1 MIPRICFSHSVKEKV
16 ATPIFPKDLRAIMQ
30 SPFVQEICDKIVLLD
45 GKDPDEMARLKQQLP
60 VVYFHA
66 QSFKDNLRKSA
77 NALPSGLVMLDI
89 DHVENPNDFLAL
101 EFLEKDAGNIREFLK
116 ENRIALIAKTPSN
129 HGIRI
134 VGEMQKGET
143 IVQAQQRLANLFEV
157 KQYDAVTKDL
167 ARASFVMPWSY
178 VFYFDEKLLQ
188 SPDQPT
194 AQKWGD
200 TIVDAQP
207 NSPAS
212 LVEGGG
218 GKGAGGGLGTQPQ
231 RDKGDTQPTSPN
243 QSEEDRTRKIALQ
256 LLELLGGQPT
266 QGERNNI
273 YYNLCRHLRTICAF
287 SPDWLVRIVP
297 DFGLSLEERCATAAS
312 AVNSTRTADK
322 TALLRQ
328 AIEMVEKSEQETA
341 DIEDEP
347 EIAQATTTLPPLP
360 KVLEK
365 ICSRVPEPYRP
376 ALIMACLPILGT
388 LATRVRFNYL
398 DHQQQSFSF
407 MSCII
412 APPAAGKSF
421 IRKPTNLLLTPI
433 NAQDEVERQKEQDYK
448 DALRAAKNSKQQPEN
463 PRPCPRNNGVN
474 ISIAKLLQLLSYS
487 DNKHLIGIAEELDT
501 LTKSEKAGVWSQKR
515 DIYRL
520 AFDNAYYGQNYM
532 SDNSFSA
539 NVPVYYNLLL
549 TGTPNAAARFFKD
562 VEDGLITRFC
572 FAQLPDMFGQD
583 IPNFE
588 DYSDAEQRFII
599 GTATQLMDESGEV
612 VCAGVNQ
619 HIAKWVKQKGQEA
632 VLEDSRAKD
641 TLRKR
646 AAVIGFRAGYLAYIL
661 NGRKYSKEIG
671 QFAVWVAEYTFQ
683 NQMELFGSKF
693 EEIMQGQIDEQGKR
707 SHNKVLF
714 EDLPSQFTLG
724 DLRQRRAER
733 KLSVTRCAIA
743 MLITRWTRKGLIAE
757 TAKNEYKKI
766 LTTNH

>member
-1 MIPRICFSHSVKEKV
+1 MVPRICFSNSVKEKV
-16 ATPIFPKDLRAIMQ
+16 ATPITPQDLLAIMQ

-45 GKDPDEMARLKQQLP
+45 GKDPEEMARLKQQLP

-66 QSFKDNLRKSA
+66 QRFTDNLRKSA
-77 NALPSGLVMLDI
+77 NAVPSGLVMLDI
-89 DHVENPNDFLAL
+89 DHVGHPYAFAMQWLGDEQKGYTFC
-101 EFLEKDAGNIREFLK
+101 K
-116 ENRIALIAKTPSN
+116 EDRIALIAKTPSN

-134 VGEMQKGET
+134 VGEMREGET
-143 IVQAQQRLANLFEV
+143 IVQAQQRLADLFAV

-178 VFYFDEKLLQ
+178 VYYIDEDILQ
-188 SPDQPT
+188 FHYQSTADQWGNTKETQSTPETPSNGPSKSP
-194 AQKWGD
+194 
-200 TIVDAQP
+200 
-207 NSPAS
+207 
-212 LVEGGG
+212 L
-218 GKGAGGGLGTQPQ
+218 
-231 RDKGDTQPTSPN
+231 KGDFESSPFKGETEGV
-243 QSEEDRTRKIALQ
+243 SGPEVDRTRKIALQ

-287 SPDWLVRIVP
+287 SPDWLIRIVP

-328 AIEMVEKSEQETA
+328 AIEMVERTEQESA

-347 EIAQATTTLPPLP
+347 EIAQATTLLPPLP

-388 LATRVRFNYL
+388 LATRVRFRYL

-407 MSCII
+407 MACII

-588 DYSDAEQRFII
+588 DYSEAEQRYII

-612 VCAGVNQ
+612 ICAGVNQ

-661 NGRKYSKEIG
+661 NGRKYNKEIG

-724 DLRQRRAER
+724 ELRKRRTER
-733 KLSVTRCAIA
+733 GLSVSRSAITV
-743 MLITRWTRKGLIAE
+743 LISRWTKKGLIAE

-766 LTTNH
+766 LNS

>member
-1 MIPRICFSHSVKEKV
+1 MFPRICFSNSVKEKI
-16 ATPIFPKDLRAIMQ
+16 ATPISPNDLQVLMQ

-45 GKDPDEMARLKQQLP
+45 GKDPEEMARLKQQLP
-60 VVYFHA
+60 VIYFHA
-66 QSFKDNLRKSA
+66 QRFEDNLRKSA
-77 NALPSGLVMLDI
+77 NATPSGLVMLDI
-89 DHVENPNDFLAL
+89 DHVDNPQDFAKWLLEKEGNAL
-101 EFLEKDAGNIREFLK
+101 FLEQ
-116 ENRIALIAKTPSN
+116 NRIALIAKTPSN

-134 VGEMQKGET
+134 VGEMREEET
-143 IVQAQQRLANLFEV
+143 IVQAQQRLAELFDV

-178 VFYFDEKLLQ
+178 VYYFNEDILQ
-188 SPDQPT
+188 FHYQSTADQ
-194 AQKWGD
+194 WGN
-200 TIVDAQP
+200 AK
-207 NSPAS
+207 
-212 LVEGGG
+212 E
-218 GKGAGGGLGTQPQ
+218 
-231 RDKGDTQPTSPN
+231 TQPTPETPSNGPSKSTLKGDFESSPFKGETEGV
-243 QSEEDRTRKIALQ
+243 SGPELDHTRKIAAQ

-287 SPDWLVRIVP
+287 SPDWLIQIVP

-347 EIAQATTTLPPLP
+347 EIAQATTLLPPLP

-388 LATRVRFNYL
+388 LATRVRFRYL

-588 DYSDAEQRFII
+588 DYSEAEQRYII

-612 VCAGVNQ
+612 ICAGVNQ

-646 AAVIGFRAGYLAYIL
+646 AAVIGFRAGYLAFIL
-661 NGRKYSKEIG
+661 NGRKYNKEIG

-724 DLRQRRAER
+724 ELRQRRAER
-733 KLSVTRCAIA
+733 GLSVSRSAITV
-743 MLITRWTRKGLIAE
+743 LISRWTKKGLITA
-757 TAKNEYKKI
+757 TAKNEYKK
-766 LTTNH
+766 L

>member
-1 MIPRICFSHSVKEKV
+1 MFPRICFSNSVKEKV

-45 GKDPDEMARLKQQLP
+45 GKDPEEMARLKQQLP

-66 QSFKDNLRKSA
+66 QHFKDNLRKSA
-77 NALPSGLVMLDI
+77 NATPSGLVMLDI
-89 DHVENPNDFLAL
+89 DHVDNPQDFAKSLL
-101 EFLEKDAGNIREFLK
+101 EKEGNGLVFLEQ
-116 ENRIALIAKTPSN
+116 NRIALIAKTPSN

-134 VGEMQKGET
+134 VGEMQQDET
-143 IVQAQQRLANLFEV
+143 IVQAQQRLAELFAV

-178 VFYFDEKLLQ
+178 VYYFDEDILQ
-188 SPDQPT
+188 TPSGSPLKGEDKTPSNPET
-194 AQKWGD
+194 PSGGPSK
-200 TIVDAQP
+200 
-207 NSPAS
+207 SP
-212 LVEGGG
+212 L
-218 GKGAGGGLGTQPQ
+218 
-231 RDKGDTQPTSPN
+231 KGDFESSPFKGETEGV
-243 QSEEDRTRKIALQ
+243 SGPEVDRTRKVALQ

-287 SPDWLVRIVP
+287 SPDWLIRIVP

-328 AIEMVEKSEQETA
+328 AIEMVEKSEQEESLDA
-341 DIEDEP
+341 EDIPSPSVGGDGGGH
-347 EIAQATTTLPPLP
+347 LPPLP

-388 LATRVRFNYL
+388 LATRVRFRYL

-588 DYSDAEQRFII
+588 DYSEAEQRYII

-612 VCAGVNQ
+612 ICAGVNQ

-632 VLEDSRAKD
+632 ILEDSRAKD

-661 NGRKYSKEIG
+661 NGRKYNKEIG

-724 DLRQRRAER
+724 ELRQRRTER
-733 KLSVTRCAIA
+733 GLSVSRSAVTV
-743 MLITRWTRKGLIAE
+743 LISRWTKKGLITE
-757 TAKNEYKKI
+757 TAKNEYKK
-766 LTTNH
+766 L

>member
-1 MIPRICFSHSVKEKV
+1 MIPRICISNSVREKT
-16 ATPIFPKDLRAIMQ
+16 ALPTTSEGLIALMETPR
-30 SPFVQEICDKIVLLD
+30 VQELCDQIVLLD
-45 GKDPDEMARLKQQLP
+45 GKDPDELARLKQQLP

-66 QSFKDNLRKSA
+66 QRFQDNLRKSA
-77 NALPSGLVMLDI
+77 NAVPSGLVMLDI
-89 DHVENPNDFLAL
+89 DHVENPQAFKDKWVAPECNRV
-101 EFLEKDAGNIREFLK
+101 LEKQ
-116 ENRIALIAKTPSN
+116 RIALIAKTPSN

-134 VGEMQKGET
+134 VGELREGET
-143 IVQAQQRLANLFEV
+143 IEQGQKRLADFFEV
-157 KQYDAVTKDL
+157 ANYDAVTKDL
-167 ARASFVMPWSY
+167 ARASFVMPLSY
-178 VFYFDEKLLQ
+178 VYYYDRDLLQ
-188 SPDQPT
+188 FNNQAEAD
-194 AQKWGD
+194 KWAKSAVHSE
-200 TIVDAQP
+200 TLSNSKTLS
-207 NSPAS
+207 NSP
-212 LVEGGG
+212 L
-218 GKGAGGGLGTQPQ
+218 KGENKKSPF
-231 RDKGDTQPTSPN
+231 KGDLEGP
-243 QSEEDRTRKIALQ
+243 ELDHTRKVAAQ

-287 SPDWLVRIVP
+287 SPDWLIQIVP

-328 AIEMVEKSEQETA
+328 AIEMVERSEQETA
-341 DIEDEP
+341 DIEQEP
-347 EIAQATTTLPPLP
+347 EIAQPTATLPPLP

-376 ALIMACLPILGT
+376 ALIMACLPVLGT
-388 LATRVRFNYL
+388 LATRVRFRYL

-421 IRKPTNLLLTPI
+421 IRKPTNLLLSPI

-539 NVPVYYNLLL
+539 NVPVFYNLLL
-549 TGTPNAAARFFKD
+549 TGTPNAAMRFFKD

-588 DYSDAEQRFII
+588 DYSEAEQRFII
-599 GTATQLMDESGEV
+599 GTATQLMDESGEII
-612 VCAGVNQ
+612 CAGVNQ

-661 NGRKYSKEIG
+661 NGRKYNKEIG

-683 NQMELFGSKF
+683 NQMALFGDKF
-693 EEIMQGQIDEQGKR
+693 EEVMQGQIDEQGKR

-714 EDLPSQFTLG
+714 EDLPSEFSLE
-724 DLRQRRAER
+724 DLRKRRIER
-733 KLSVTRCAIA
+733 GLSVTRSAIA
-743 MLITRWTRKGLIAE
+743 VLIHRWMKKELITE
-757 TAKNEYKKI
+757 TAKNQYKKI
-766 LTTNH
+766 

>member
-1 MIPRICFSHSVKEKV
+1 MFPRICFSNSVKEKV
-16 ATPIFPKDLRAIMQ
+16 ATPISPKDLQAIMQ
-30 SPFVQEICDKIVLLD
+30 SPFVQEICDKIILLD
-45 GKDPDEMARLKQQLP
+45 GKDPEEMARLKQQLP
-60 VVYFHA
+60 VIYFHA
-66 QSFKDNLRKSA
+66 QRFEDNLRKSA
-77 NALPSGLVMLDI
+77 NAVPSGLVMLDI
-89 DHVENPNDFLAL
+89 DHVDNPEEFAAKWVQAGDFADNS
-101 EFLEKDAGNIREFLK
+101 KLK
-116 ENRIALIAKTPSN
+116 EQRIALIAKTPSN

-134 VGEMQKGET
+134 VGEMREEET
-143 IVQAQQRLANLFEV
+143 IVQAQQRLANLFAV

-178 VFYFDEKLLQ
+178 VYYFDEDILQ
-188 SPDQPT
+188 FHYQST
-194 AQKWGD
+194 ANQWGN

-207 NSPAS
+207 NSPAF

-287 SPDWLVRIVP
+287 SPDWLIRIVP

-328 AIEMVEKSEQETA
+328 AIEMVEKSEQESA

-388 LATRVRFNYL
+388 LATRVRFRYL

-588 DYSDAEQRFII
+588 DYSEAEQRYII

-612 VCAGVNQ
+612 ICAGVNQ

-646 AAVIGFRAGYLAYIL
+646 AAVIGFRAGYLAFIL
-661 NGRKYSKEIG
+661 NGRKYNKEIG

-724 DLRQRRAER
+724 ELRQRRAER
-733 KLSVTRCAIA
+733 GLSVSRSAITV
-743 MLITRWTRKGLIAE
+743 LISRWTKKGLITA
-757 TAKNEYKKI
+757 TAKNEYKK
-766 LTTNH
+766 L

>member
-1 MIPRICFSHSVKEKV
+1 MFPRICFSNSVKEKV
-16 ATPIFPKDLRAIMQ
+16 ATPIFPKDLQAIMQ
-30 SPFVQEICDKIVLLD
+30 SPFVQEICDKIILLD
-45 GKDPDEMARLKQQLP
+45 GKDPEEMARLKQQLP

-77 NALPSGLVMLDI
+77 NAVPSGLVMLDI
-89 DHVENPNDFLAL
+89 DHVDDPGAFAMQWLGVVPNGVAFC
-101 EFLEKDAGNIREFLK
+101 K

-134 VGEMQKGET
+134 VGEMQQDET
-143 IVQAQQRLANLFEV
+143 IVQAQQRLAELFDV

-178 VFYFDEKLLQ
+178 VYYFDEDILQ
-188 SPDQPT
+188 FPDQKT
-194 AQKWGD
+194 AEQ
-200 TIVDAQP
+200 TPSV
-207 NSPAS
+207 SP
-212 LVEGGG
+212 L
-218 GKGAGGGLGTQPQ
+218 KGEDKTPSVSPLKGEDKKSPF
-231 RDKGDTQPTSPN
+231 KGDLEGP
-243 QSEEDRTRKIALQ
+243 ELDRTRKIALQ

-322 TALLRQ
+322 TALLKQ

-388 LATRVRFNYL
+388 LATKVRFRYL

-407 MSCII
+407 MACII

-588 DYSDAEQRFII
+588 DYSEAEQRYII
-599 GTATQLMDESGEV
+599 GTATQLMDESGEIT
-612 VCAGVNQ
+612 CAGVNQ

-661 NGRKYSKEIG
+661 NDRKYSKEIG

-693 EEIMQGQIDEQGKR
+693 EEIMQTQMDEQGKR

-714 EDLPSQFTLG
+714 EDLPSQFTLAE
-724 DLRQRRAER
+724 LRQRRIER
-733 KLSVTRCAIA
+733 GLSVGRSAMT
-743 MLITRWTRKGLIAE
+743 MLISRWTKKGLIAE

-766 LTTNH
+766 PNS

>member
-1 MIPRICFSHSVKEKV
+1 MITRICFSNSVKEKV
-16 ATPIFPKDLRAIMQ
+16 ATPIFPKDLQAIMQ

-45 GKDPDEMARLKQQLP
+45 GKDPEEMARLKQQLP

-66 QSFKDNLRKSA
+66 QRFEDNLRKSA
-77 NALPSGLVMLDI
+77 NAVPSGLVMLDI
-89 DHVENPNDFLAL
+89 DHVENPQDFAKSLLEKEGNAL
-101 EFLEKDAGNIREFLK
+101 FLEQ
-116 ENRIALIAKTPSN
+116 NRIALVAKTPSN

-134 VGEMQKGET
+134 VGEMHEGET
-143 IVQAQQRLANLFEV
+143 IVQAQQRLAELFDI

-178 VFYFDEKLLQ
+178 VYYFNEDILQ
-188 SPDQPT
+188 FHYQSTANQWGNTRPSKSP
-194 AQKWGD
+194 
-200 TIVDAQP
+200 
-207 NSPAS
+207 
-212 LVEGGG
+212 L
-218 GKGAGGGLGTQPQ
+218 
-231 RDKGDTQPTSPN
+231 KGDFESSPFKGETEGV
-243 QSEEDRTRKIALQ
+243 SEQAEQNSLPLREGQGGSELDHTRKIALQ

-328 AIEMVEKSEQETA
+328 AIEMVERTEQESA

-388 LATRVRFNYL
+388 LATKVRFRYL

-549 TGTPNAAARFFKD
+549 TGTPNAAMRFFKD

-588 DYSDAEQRFII
+588 DYSEAEQRYII

-612 VCAGVNQ
+612 ICAGVNQ

-632 VLEDSRAKD
+632 ILEDSRAKD

-661 NGRKYSKEIG
+661 NGRKYNKEIG

-724 DLRQRRAER
+724 ELRKRRTER
-733 KLSVTRCAIA
+733 GLSVARGAIT
-743 MLITRWTRKGLIAE
+743 MLISRWTKKGLIAE
-757 TAKNEYKKI
+757 TAKNEYKK
-766 LTTNH
+766 L

>member
-1 MIPRICFSHSVKEKV
+1 MFPRICFSNSVKEKV
-16 ATPIFPKDLRAIMQ
+16 ATPIFPKDLCAIMQ

-45 GKDPDEMARLKQQLP
+45 GKDPEEMARLKQQLP

-66 QSFKDNLRKSA
+66 QRFEDNLRKSA
-77 NALPSGLVMLDI
+77 NAVPSGLVMLDI
-89 DHVENPNDFLAL
+89 DHVDNPNDFLAL
-101 EFLEKDAGNIREFLK
+101 EFLEKDDVRGFLK
-116 ENRIALIAKTPSN
+116 ENRIALVAKTPSN

-134 VGEMQKGET
+134 VGEMQQDET
-143 IVQAQQRLANLFEV
+143 IVQAQQRLANLFDV

-167 ARASFVMPWSY
+167 ARASFIMPWSY
-178 VFYFDEKLLQ
+178 VYYFNEDILQ
-188 SPDQPT
+188 FPDQST
-194 AQKWGD
+194 ADKWAN
-200 TIVDAQP
+200 TTT
-207 NSPAS
+207 NSPAPFTGRG
-212 LVEGGG
+212 EGGG
-218 GKGAGGGLGTQPQ
+218 ANAQQPSTRPQ
-231 RDKGDTQPTSPN
+231 TAIATEAELDH
-243 QSEEDRTRKIALQ
+243 TRKIALQ

-287 SPDWLVRIVP
+287 SPDWLIRIVP

-328 AIEMVEKSEQETA
+328 AIEMVERTEQETA

-388 LATRVRFNYL
+388 LATRVRFRYL

-407 MSCII
+407 MACII

-588 DYSDAEQRFII
+588 DYSEAEQRYII

-612 VCAGVNQ
+612 ICAGVNQ

-661 NGRKYSKEIG
+661 NGRKYNKEIG

-724 DLRQRRAER
+724 ELRQRRAER

-743 MLITRWTRKGLIAE
+743 MLITRWIRKGLITE
-757 TAKNEYKKI
+757 IAKNEYKK
-766 LTTNH
+766 L

>member
-1 MIPRICFSHSVKEKV
+1 MISRICFSKTVREKV
-16 ATPIFPKDLRAIMQ
+16 ATPIPPQDLQTLMQ

-45 GKDPDEMARLKQQLP
+45 GKDPEEMSRLKQQLP

-66 QSFKDNLRKSA
+66 QRFKDNLRKSA
-77 NALPSGLVMLDI
+77 NAMPSGLVMLDI
-89 DHVENPNDFLAL
+89 DHVDDPKAFANQWVGVVPNGIAFCM
-101 EFLEKDAGNIREFLK
+101 R
-116 ENRIALIAKTPSN
+116 NRIALIAKTPSN

-134 VGEMQKGET
+134 VGEMQQGET
-143 IVQAQQRLANLFEV
+143 IVQAQQRLADLFEV

-167 ARASFVMPWSY
+167 ARASFVMPRSY
-178 VFYFDEKLLQ
+178 VYYYDEDILQ
-188 SPDQPT
+188 FADQ
-194 AQKWGD
+194 ASADQWG
-200 TIVDAQP
+200 Q
-207 NSPAS
+207 S
-212 LVEGGG
+212 
-218 GKGAGGGLGTQPQ
+218 AGGDACAPGQAMVPPGDGTSL
-231 RDKGDTQPTSPN
+231 KAGGDACVPGQAN
-243 QSEEDRTRKIALQ
+243 EAEEDRTRKIALQ
-256 LLELLGGQPT
+256 LLELLGGEPT

-312 AVNSTRTADK
+312 AVNSTRPADK

-328 AIEMVEKSEQETA
+328 AIEIVERREQETA

-347 EIAQATTTLPPLP
+347 EIAQATTSLPPLP

-376 ALIMACLPILGT
+376 ALIMACLPVLGT
-388 LATRVRFNYL
+388 LATRVRFRYL

-407 MSCII
+407 MACII

-588 DYSDAEQRFII
+588 DYSEAEQRYII

-612 VCAGVNQ
+612 ICAGVNQ

-661 NGRKYSKEIG
+661 NGRKYNKEIG

-724 DLRQRRAER
+724 ELRQRRIER
-733 KLSVTRCAIA
+733 GLSVTRTAIA
-743 MLITRWTRKGLIAE
+743 VLISRWTKKGLITE

-766 LTTNH
+766 LNS

>member
-1 MIPRICFSHSVKEKV
+1 MIPRICFSNSVKEKV
-16 ATPIFPKDLRAIMQ
+16 ATPISPKDLQAIMQ

-66 QSFKDNLRKSA
+66 QSFQDNLRKSA
-77 NALPSGLVMLDI
+77 NAVPSGLVMLDI

-134 VGEMQKGET
+134 VGEMQQGET

-178 VFYFDEKLLQ
+178 VYYFDEDILHF
-188 SPDQPT
+188 PDQAT
-194 AQKWGD
+194 AEKWGD
-200 TIVDAQP
+200 SCPGTQAS
-207 NSPAS
+207 SPAKETIS
-212 LVEGGG
+212 PAVETPA
-218 GKGAGGGLGTQPQ
+218 KTS
-231 RDKGDTQPTSPN
+231 TTSPN
-243 QSEEDRTRKIALQ
+243 QAEEDRTRKIALQ
-256 LLELLGGQPT
+256 LLELLGGEPT

-341 DIEDEP
+341 EIEDEP

-407 MSCII
+407 MACII

-588 DYSDAEQRFII
+588 DYSEAEQRYII

-714 EDLPSQFTLG
+714 EDLPTQFTLG
-724 DLRQRRAER
+724 ELRQRRTER
-733 KLSVTRCAIA
+733 GLSVTRCAIA
-743 MLITRWTRKGLIAE
+743 MLISRWIRKGLITE
-757 TAKNEYKKI
+757 TAKNEYKKLTTTHYP

>member
-1 MIPRICFSHSVKEKV
+1 MITRICFSNSVKEKV
-16 ATPIFPKDLRAIMQ
+16 ATPISPKDLQAIMQ

-45 GKDPDEMARLKQQLP
+45 GKDPEEMARLKQQLP

-66 QSFKDNLRKSA
+66 QSFKDHQRKSA
-77 NALPSGLVMLDI
+77 NAVPSGLVMLDI

-101 EFLEKDAGNIREFLK
+101 QFLVMGDIRGFLK

-134 VGEMQKGET
+134 VGEMQQGET
-143 IVQAQQRLANLFEV
+143 IVQAQQRLADLFEV

-178 VFYFDEKLLQ
+178 VYYFDEDILCFHDQ
-188 SPDQPT
+188 STAEQWGNTKDEQPNLPATQPSPT
-194 AQKWGD
+194 A
-200 TIVDAQP
+200 I
-207 NSPAS
+207 S
-212 LVEGGG
+212 
-218 GKGAGGGLGTQPQ
+218 TQP
-231 RDKGDTQPTSPN
+231 PAFN
-243 QSEEDRTRKIALQ
+243 EDEVEHTRKVALQ

-388 LATRVRFNYL
+388 LATRVRFRYL

-588 DYSDAEQRFII
+588 DYSEAEQRYII

-612 VCAGVNQ
+612 ICAGVNQ

-693 EEIMQGQIDEQGKR
+693 EEIMQTQIDEQGKR

-724 DLRQRRAER
+724 ELRQRRAER

-743 MLITRWTRKGLIAE
+743 MLISRWIRKGLITE
-757 TAKNEYKKI
+757 TAKNEYKK
-766 LTTNH
+766 L

>member
-1 MIPRICFSHSVKEKV
+1 MVEHTE
-16 ATPIFPKDLRAIMQ
+16 
-30 SPFVQEICDKIVLLD
+30 QE
-45 GKDPDEMARLKQQLP
+45 E
-60 VVYFHA
+60 
-66 QSFKDNLRKSA
+66 S
-77 NALPSGLVMLDI
+77 
-89 DHVENPNDFLAL
+89 
-101 EFLEKDAGNIREFLK
+101 
-116 ENRIALIAKTPSN
+116 
-129 HGIRI
+129 
-134 VGEMQKGET
+134 
-143 IVQAQQRLANLFEV
+143 
-157 KQYDAVTKDL
+157 
-167 ARASFVMPWSY
+167 
-178 VFYFDEKLLQ
+178 
-188 SPDQPT
+188 
-194 AQKWGD
+194 
-200 TIVDAQP
+200 VDAEDIP
-207 NSPAS
+207 SPS
-212 LVEGGG
+212 VG
-218 GKGAGGGLGTQPQ
+218 GAGGGL
-231 RDKGDTQPTSPN
+231 
-243 QSEEDRTRKIALQ
+243 
-256 LLELLGGQPT
+256 
-266 QGERNNI
+266 
-273 YYNLCRHLRTICAF
+273 
-287 SPDWLVRIVP
+287 
-297 DFGLSLEERCATAAS
+297 
-312 AVNSTRTADK
+312 
-322 TALLRQ
+322 
-328 AIEMVEKSEQETA
+328 
-341 DIEDEP
+341 
-347 EIAQATTTLPPLP
+347 LPPLP

-376 ALIMACLPILGT
+376 ALIMACLPVLGT
-388 LATRVRFNYL
+388 LATKVRFRYL

-448 DALRAAKNSKQQPEN
+448 DALRAAKNSKAQPEN

-520 AFDNAYYGQNYM
+520 AFDNAYYGQNYR

-612 VCAGVNQ
+612 TCAGVNQ

-661 NGRKYSKEIG
+661 NNRKYNKEIG

-693 EEIMQGQIDEQGKR
+693 EEIMQTQIDEQGKR

-724 DLRQRRAER
+724 ELRQRRAER

-743 MLITRWTRKGLIAE
+743 MLITRWIRKGLITE
-757 TAKNEYKKI
+757 TAKNEYKK
-766 LTTNH
+766 L

>member
-1 MIPRICFSHSVKEKV
+1 MFPRICFSNTVKEKV
-16 ATPIFPKDLRAIMQ
+16 ATPIFPKDLCAIMQ

-45 GKDPDEMARLKQQLP
+45 GKDPEEMARLKQQLP

-66 QSFKDNLRKSA
+66 QRFEDNLRKSA
-77 NALPSGLVMLDI
+77 NAVPSGLVMLDI
-89 DHVENPNDFLAL
+89 DHVENPQDFAKSL
-101 EFLEKDAGNIREFLK
+101 LEKEDNGLVFLK
-116 ENRIALIAKTPSN
+116 ENRIALVAKTPSN

-134 VGEMQKGET
+134 VGELREGET
-143 IVQAQQRLANLFEV
+143 IVQAQQRLADLFDV

-178 VFYFDEKLLQ
+178 VYYFDEDILCFHYQ
-188 SPDQPT
+188 STADQWGNST
-194 AQKWGD
+194 ALKEVPSPGG
-200 TIVDAQP
+200 TIDRPSAQP
-207 NSPAS
+207 NSPALS
-212 LVEGGG
+212 GGG
-218 GKGAGGGLGTQPQ
+218 QGAGLI
-231 RDKGDTQPTSPN
+231 KEATSTPAN
-243 QSEEDRTRKIALQ
+243 QAEEAHTRKVALQ

-322 TALLRQ
+322 TALLKQ
-328 AIEMVEKSEQETA
+328 AIEMVERTEQETA
-341 DIEDEP
+341 VIEDEP
-347 EIAQATTTLPPLP
+347 AIAQATTMLPPLP

-388 LATRVRFNYL
+388 LATKVRFRYL

-588 DYSDAEQRFII
+588 DYSEAEQRFII

-612 VCAGVNQ
+612 ICAGVNQ

-646 AAVIGFRAGYLAYIL
+646 AAVIGFRAGYLAFIL
-661 NGRKYSKEIG
+661 NGRKYNKEIG

-724 DLRQRRAER
+724 ELRQRRIER
-733 KLSVTRCAIA
+733 GLSVSRSAITV
-743 MLITRWTRKGLIAE
+743 LISRWTKKGLITE
-757 TAKNEYKKI
+757 TAKNEYKK
-766 LTTNH
+766 L

>member
-1 MIPRICFSHSVKEKV
+1 
-16 ATPIFPKDLRAIMQ
+16 
-30 SPFVQEICDKIVLLD
+30 
-45 GKDPDEMARLKQQLP
+45 
-60 VVYFHA
+60 
-66 QSFKDNLRKSA
+66 
-77 NALPSGLVMLDI
+77 
-89 DHVENPNDFLAL
+89 
-101 EFLEKDAGNIREFLK
+101 
-116 ENRIALIAKTPSN
+116 
-129 HGIRI
+129 
-134 VGEMQKGET
+134 
-143 IVQAQQRLANLFEV
+143 
-157 KQYDAVTKDL
+157 
-167 ARASFVMPWSY
+167 
-178 VFYFDEKLLQ
+178 
-188 SPDQPT
+188 
-194 AQKWGD
+194 
-200 TIVDAQP
+200 
-207 NSPAS
+207 
-212 LVEGGG
+212 
-218 GKGAGGGLGTQPQ
+218 
-231 RDKGDTQPTSPN
+231 
-243 QSEEDRTRKIALQ
+243 
-256 LLELLGGQPT
+256 
-266 QGERNNI
+266 
-273 YYNLCRHLRTICAF
+273 
-287 SPDWLVRIVP
+287 
-297 DFGLSLEERCATAAS
+297 
-312 AVNSTRTADK
+312 
-322 TALLRQ
+322 
-328 AIEMVEKSEQETA
+328 
-341 DIEDEP
+341 
-347 EIAQATTTLPPLP
+347 
-360 KVLEK
+360 
-365 ICSRVPEPYRP
+365 
-376 ALIMACLPILGT
+376 MACLPILGT
-388 LATRVRFNYL
+388 LATRVRFRYL

-588 DYSDAEQRFII
+588 DYSEAEQRYII

-612 VCAGVNQ
+612 ICAGVNQ

-661 NGRKYSKEIG
+661 NGRKYNKEIG

-724 DLRQRRAER
+724 ELRQRRAER

-743 MLITRWTRKGLIAE
+743 MLITRWIRKGLITE

-766 LTTNH
+766 LNS

>member
-1 MIPRICFSHSVKEKV
+1 MRLLDVILP
-16 ATPIFPKDLRAIMQ
+16 LAIRETYTYAVSDSM
-30 SPFVQEICDKIVLLD
+30 PLPAVGARVLVPLGKKTITGIVLREHTEPIAESIALREIIEVLD
-45 GKDPDEMARLKQQLP
+45 VTESVVSEQQLQLWQWIADYYMCTLGE
-60 VVYFHA
+60 VLA
-66 QSFKDNLRKSA
+66 A
-77 NALPSGLVMLDI
+77 ALPAGILDDNYKARTTTFIRLHEGI
-89 DHVENPNDFLAL
+89 DLPQA
-101 EFLEKDAGNIREFLK
+101 
-116 ENRIALIAKTPSN
+116 IAA
-129 HGIRI
+129 
-134 VGEMQKGET
+134 
-143 IVQAQQRLANLFEV
+143 
-157 KQYDAVTKDL
+157 L
-167 ARASFVMPWSY
+167 ARAPKQQHVL
-178 VFYFDEKLLQ
+178 ETLLNLNSETPSI
-188 SPDQPT
+188 SPL
-194 AQKWGD
+194 KGE
-200 TIVDAQP
+200 
-207 NSPAS
+207 NKKSPF
-212 LVEGGG
+212 
-218 GKGAGGGLGTQPQ
+218 
-231 RDKGDTQPTSPN
+231 KGDLEGLSLPLREGQGGSD
-243 QSEEDRTRKIALQ
+243 SEEDRTRKIALQ

-341 DIEDEP
+341 EIEEEP

-588 DYSDAEQRFII
+588 DYSEAEQRFII

-724 DLRQRRAER
+724 ELRQRRAER

-743 MLITRWTRKGLIAE
+743 MLITRWIRKGLITE

-766 LTTNH
+766 LNSNH

>member
-1 MIPRICFSHSVKEKV
+1 MFPRICFSNSVKEKV

-45 GKDPDEMARLKQQLP
+45 GKDPEEMARLKQQLP

-66 QSFKDNLRKSA
+66 QHFKDNLRKSA
-77 NALPSGLVMLDI
+77 NATPSGLVMLDI
-89 DHVENPNDFLAL
+89 DHVDNPQDFAKSLL
-101 EFLEKDAGNIREFLK
+101 EKEGNGLVFLEQ
-116 ENRIALIAKTPSN
+116 NRIALIAKTPSN

-134 VGEMQKGET
+134 VGEMQQDET
-143 IVQAQQRLANLFEV
+143 IVQAQQRLAELFAV

-178 VFYFDEKLLQ
+178 VYYFDEDILQ
-188 SPDQPT
+188 TPSGSPLKGEDKTPSNPET
-194 AQKWGD
+194 PSGGPSK
-200 TIVDAQP
+200 
-207 NSPAS
+207 SP
-212 LVEGGG
+212 L
-218 GKGAGGGLGTQPQ
+218 
-231 RDKGDTQPTSPN
+231 KGDFESSPFKGETEGV
-243 QSEEDRTRKIALQ
+243 SGPEVDRTRKVALQ

-287 SPDWLVRIVP
+287 SPDWLIRIVP

-328 AIEMVEKSEQETA
+328 AIEMVEKSEQEESLDA
-341 DIEDEP
+341 EDIPSPSVGGDGGGH
-347 EIAQATTTLPPLP
+347 LPPLP

-388 LATRVRFNYL
+388 LATRVRFRYL

-588 DYSDAEQRFII
+588 DYSEAEQRYII

-612 VCAGVNQ
+612 ICAGVNQ

-632 VLEDSRAKD
+632 ILEDSRAKD

-646 AAVIGFRAGYLAYIL
+646 AAVIGFRAGYLAFIL
-661 NGRKYSKEIG
+661 NGRKYNKEIG

-724 DLRQRRAER
+724 ELRQRRTER
-733 KLSVTRCAIA
+733 GLSVSRSAVTV
-743 MLITRWTRKGLIAE
+743 LISRWTKKGLITE
-757 TAKNEYKKI
+757 TAKNEYKK
-766 LTTNH
+766 L

>member
-1 MIPRICFSHSVKEKV
+1 MLNRICFSSSIREKT
-16 ATPIFPKDLRAIMQ
+16 ALPTTSDGLIALMETPRVID
-30 SPFVQEICDKIVLLD
+30 ICDQITLLD
-45 GKDPDEMARLKQQLP
+45 GKDPDELARLKQQLP

-66 QSFKDNLRKSA
+66 QRFKDNLRKSA
-77 NALPSGLVMLDI
+77 NAVPSGLVMLDI
-89 DHVENPNDFLAL
+89 DHVENPLAFKDKWVAP
-101 EFLEKDAGNIREFLK
+101 ECFRVLEKQ
-116 ENRIALIAKTPSN
+116 RIALIAKTPSN

-134 VGEMQKGET
+134 VGELREGET
-143 IVQAQQRLANLFEV
+143 IEQGQKRLADFFEV
-157 KQYDAVTKDL
+157 SNYDAVTKDL
-167 ARASFVMPWSY
+167 ARASFIMPWSY
-178 VFYFDEKLLQ
+178 VYYYDRDLLQ
-188 SPDQPT
+188 FPDQET
-194 AQKWGD
+194 ADKWAKCPGAPRP
-200 TIVDAQP
+200 VGAAYSAQQS
-207 NSPAS
+207 SPRPQTAI
-212 LVEGGG
+212 
-218 GKGAGGGLGTQPQ
+218 ATQ
-231 RDKGDTQPTSPN
+231 DEIDH
-243 QSEEDRTRKIALQ
+243 TRKVAAQ

-287 SPDWLVRIVP
+287 SPDWLIQVVP

-328 AIEMVEKSEQETA
+328 AIEMVERSEQETA
-341 DIEDEP
+341 EIEQEP
-347 EIAQATTTLPPLP
+347 EIAQPTATLPPLP

-388 LATRVRFNYL
+388 LATKVRFNYL

-539 NVPVYYNLLL
+539 NVPVFYNLLL
-549 TGTPNAAARFFKD
+549 TGTPNAAMRFFKD

-588 DYSDAEQRFII
+588 DYSEAEQRFII
-599 GTATQLMDESGEV
+599 GTATQLMDESGEII
-612 VCAGVNQ
+612 CAGVNQ

-661 NGRKYSKEIG
+661 NGRKYNKEIG

-683 NQMELFGSKF
+683 NQMALFGDKF
-693 EEIMQGQIDEQGKR
+693 EEVMQGQIDEQGKR

-714 EDLPSQFTLG
+714 EDLPAEFSLE
-724 DLRQRRAER
+724 DLRKRRIER
-733 KLSVTRCAIA
+733 GLSVGRSAMT
-743 MLITRWTRKGLIAE
+743 MLIHRWIKKELITE
-757 TAKNEYKKI
+757 TAKNQFKKI
-766 LTTNH
+766 

>member
-1 MIPRICFSHSVKEKV
+1 MFPRICFSNTVKEKV
-16 ATPIFPKDLRAIMQ
+16 ATPIFPKDLQAIMQ

-45 GKDPDEMARLKQQLP
+45 GKDPEEMARLKQQLP

-66 QSFKDNLRKSA
+66 QRFEDNLRKSA
-77 NALPSGLVMLDI
+77 NAMPSGLVMLDI

-101 EFLEKDAGNIREFLK
+101 EFLEKDAGNIREFL
-116 ENRIALIAKTPSN
+116 EQNRIALVAKTPSN

-134 VGEMQKGET
+134 VGEMREGET
-143 IVQAQQRLANLFEV
+143 IVQAQQRLADLFDV

-167 ARASFVMPWSY
+167 ARASFIMPWSY
-178 VFYFDEKLLQ
+178 VYYFNEDILQ
-188 SPDQPT
+188 FHYQSTADQ
-194 AQKWGD
+194 WGNSCPS
-200 TIVDAQP
+200 AQP
-207 NSPAS
+207 NSPALS
-212 LVEGGG
+212 GGG
-218 GKGAGGGLGTQPQ
+218 QGAGLINEPLMGINGVE
-231 RDKGDTQPTSPN
+231 TSSPAN
-243 QSEEDRTRKIALQ
+243 ESELARTRKIALQ

-287 SPDWLVRIVP
+287 SPDWLIQIVP

-328 AIEMVEKSEQETA
+328 AIEMVEKSEQEESL
-341 DIEDEP
+341 DEEDTP
-347 EIAQATTTLPPLP
+347 SPSVGGDGGGLLPPLP

-388 LATRVRFNYL
+388 LATKVRFRYL

-407 MSCII
+407 MACII

-588 DYSDAEQRFII
+588 DYSEAEQRYII

-612 VCAGVNQ
+612 ICAGVNQ

-661 NGRKYSKEIG
+661 NGRKYNKEIG

-724 DLRQRRAER
+724 ELRQRRAER

-743 MLITRWTRKGLIAE
+743 MLITRWIRKGLITE
-757 TAKNEYKKI
+757 IAKNEYKK
-766 LTTNH
+766 L

>member
-1 MIPRICFSHSVKEKV
+1 MIPRICFSKTVKEKV
-16 ATPIFPKDLRAIMQ
+16 ATPITPQDLQTLMQ

-60 VVYFHA
+60 VVYFHT
-66 QSFKDNLRKSA
+66 QSFKHHQRKSA
-77 NALPSGLVMLDI
+77 NAVPSGLVMLDI
-89 DHVENPNDFLAL
+89 DHVENPQTFADQWVNHDDA
-101 EFLEKDAGNIREFLK
+101 ESNRFLERQ
-116 ENRIALIAKTPSN
+116 RIALIAKTPSN

-134 VGEMQKGET
+134 VGELREGET
-143 IVQAQQRLANLFEV
+143 IVQAQKRIADYFDVE
-157 KQYDAVTKDL
+157 QYDAVTKDL

-178 VFYFDEKLLQ
+178 VYYFDEDILQ
-188 SPDQPT
+188 FADQ
-194 AQKWGD
+194 ASADQWG
-200 TIVDAQP
+200 Q
-207 NSPAS
+207 S
-212 LVEGGG
+212 
-218 GKGAGGGLGTQPQ
+218 AGGDAPVPGQAMVPPGDGTSLKAGRDACVPGQQPA
-231 RDKGDTQPTSPN
+231 N
-243 QSEEDRTRKIALQ
+243 EEEVERTRKIALQ
-256 LLELLGGQPT
+256 LLELLGGEPT

-297 DFGLSLEERCATAAS
+297 DFDLSLEERCATAAS

-376 ALIMACLPILGT
+376 ALIMACLPVLGT
-388 LATRVRFNYL
+388 LATRVRFRYL

-407 MSCII
+407 MACII

-588 DYSDAEQRFII
+588 DYSEAEQRFII

-612 VCAGVNQ
+612 ICAGVNQ

-724 DLRQRRAER
+724 ELRQRRIER
-733 KLSVTRCAIA
+733 GLSVGRSAMT
-743 MLITRWTRKGLIAE
+743 MLISRWTKKGLITE
-757 TAKNEYKKI
+757 TAKFEYKK
-766 LTTNH
+766 L

>member
-1 MIPRICFSHSVKEKV
+1 MFPRICFSNTVKEKV
-16 ATPIFPKDLRAIMQ
+16 ATPISPKDLQVIMQ

-45 GKDPDEMARLKQQLP
+45 GKDPEEMARLKQQLP

-66 QSFKDNLRKSA
+66 QRFEDNLRKSA
-77 NALPSGLVMLDI
+77 NATPSGLVMLDI
-89 DHVENPNDFLAL
+89 DHVDNPQDFAKSLLEKEGNAL
-101 EFLEKDAGNIREFLK
+101 FLEQ
-116 ENRIALIAKTPSN
+116 NRIALIAKTPSN

-134 VGEMQKGET
+134 VGEMREEET
-143 IVQAQQRLANLFEV
+143 IVQAQQRLAELFDV

-167 ARASFVMPWSY
+167 ARASFIMPWSY
-178 VFYFDEKLLQ
+178 VYYFNEDILQ
-188 SPDQPT
+188 FPDQP
-194 AQKWGD
+194 AADQWGN
-200 TIVDAQP
+200 TK
-207 NSPAS
+207 
-212 LVEGGG
+212 E
-218 GKGAGGGLGTQPQ
+218 
-231 RDKGDTQPTSPN
+231 TQPTPETPSNGPSKSTLKGDFESSPFKGETEGV
-243 QSEEDRTRKIALQ
+243 SGPEVDRTRKIALQ

-287 SPDWLVRIVP
+287 SPDWLIRIVP

-328 AIEMVEKSEQETA
+328 AIEMVEKSEQEESLDA
-341 DIEDEP
+341 EDIPSPSVGGDGGGLL
-347 EIAQATTTLPPLP
+347 LPPLP

-388 LATRVRFNYL
+388 LATKVRFRYL

-407 MSCII
+407 MACII

-588 DYSDAEQRFII
+588 DYSEAEQRYII

-612 VCAGVNQ
+612 ICAGVNQ

-632 VLEDSRAKD
+632 ILEDSRAKD

-646 AAVIGFRAGYLAYIL
+646 AAVIGFRAGYLAFIL
-661 NGRKYSKEIG
+661 NGRKYNKEIG

-724 DLRQRRAER
+724 ELRKRRTER
-733 KLSVTRCAIA
+733 GLSVGRSAMT
-743 MLITRWTRKGLIAE
+743 MLISRWIKKGLIAE
-757 TAKNEYKKI
+757 TSKNEYKK
-766 LTTNH
+766 L

>member
-1 MIPRICFSHSVKEKV
+1 MISRICFSKTVREKV
-16 ATPIFPKDLRAIMQ
+16 ATPITPKDLQAMMQ

-45 GKDPDEMARLKQQLP
+45 GKEPEEMARLKQQLP

-66 QSFKDNLRKSA
+66 QRFQDNQRKSA

-89 DHVENPNDFLAL
+89 DHVDDPKAFAMQWLENLQTGVAFCM
-101 EFLEKDAGNIREFLK
+101 K
-116 ENRIALIAKTPSN
+116 NRIALIAKTPSN

-134 VGEMQKGET
+134 VGEMQQGET

-167 ARASFVMPWSY
+167 ARASFVMPRSY
-178 VFYFDEKLLQ
+178 VYYYDEDILQ
-188 SPDQPT
+188 FADQASADQWGNACPGAQASSTAESPGTQ
-194 AQKWGD
+194 AS
-200 TIVDAQP
+200 
-207 NSPAS
+207 SPAES
-212 LVEGGG
+212 TP
-218 GKGAGGGLGTQPQ
+218 A
-231 RDKGDTQPTSPN
+231 N
-243 QSEEDRTRKIALQ
+243 QAEEERTRKIALQ

-347 EIAQATTTLPPLP
+347 EIAQATTSLPPLP

-376 ALIMACLPILGT
+376 ALIMACLPVLGT
-388 LATRVRFNYL
+388 LATRVRFRYL

-407 MSCII
+407 MACII

-588 DYSDAEQRFII
+588 DYSEAEQRFII

-612 VCAGVNQ
+612 ICAGVNQ

-693 EEIMQGQIDEQGKR
+693 EEIRQGQIDEQGKR

-714 EDLPSQFTLG
+714 EDLPTEFTLG
-724 DLRQRRAER
+724 ELRQRRIER
-733 KLSVTRCAIA
+733 GLSVTRCAIA
-743 MLITRWTRKGLIAE
+743 MLISRWIRKGLITE
-757 TAKNEYKKI
+757 TAKNEYKK
-766 LTTNH
+766 L

>member
-1 MIPRICFSHSVKEKV
+1 MIPRICFSNSVKEKV
-16 ATPIFPKDLRAIMQ
+16 ATPISPKDLQVLMQ
-30 SPFVQEICDKIVLLD
+30 SPSVQEICDKIVLLD
-45 GKDPDEMARLKQQLP
+45 GKDPEEMARLKQQLP

-77 NALPSGLVMLDI
+77 NAVPSGLVMLDI

-134 VGEMQKGET
+134 VGEMQQGET

-178 VFYFDEKLLQ
+178 VYYFDEDILQ
-188 SPDQPT
+188 FAEQQSAQTPSGSPLKGEDKTPS
-194 AQKWGD
+194 
-200 TIVDAQP
+200 
-207 NSPAS
+207 NSETLSGSP
-212 LVEGGG
+212 L
-218 GKGAGGGLGTQPQ
+218 KGENKKSPF
-231 RDKGDTQPTSPN
+231 KGDLEGLSLPLREGQGG
-243 QSEEDRTRKIALQ
+243 SEVDRTRKIALQ

-588 DYSDAEQRFII
+588 DYSEAEQRFII

-612 VCAGVNQ
+612 ICAGVNQ

-724 DLRQRRAER
+724 ELRQRRAER

-743 MLITRWTRKGLIAE
+743 MLITRWIRKGLITE
-757 TAKNEYKKI
+757 TAKFEYKK
-766 LTTNH
+766 L

>member
-1 MIPRICFSHSVKEKV
+1 MFPRICFSNTVKEKV
-16 ATPIFPKDLRAIMQ
+16 ATPISPKDLCAIMQ

-45 GKDPDEMARLKQQLP
+45 GKDPEEMARLKQQLP
-60 VVYFHA
+60 VIYFHA
-66 QSFKDNLRKSA
+66 QRFEDNLRKSA
-77 NALPSGLVMLDI
+77 NAVPSGLVMLDI
-89 DHVENPNDFLAL
+89 DHVDNPQDFAKWLLEKEGNAL
-101 EFLEKDAGNIREFLK
+101 FLEQ
-116 ENRIALIAKTPSN
+116 NRIALIAKTPSN

-134 VGEMQKGET
+134 VGEMREEET
-143 IVQAQQRLANLFEV
+143 IVQAQQRLAELFDV

-178 VFYFDEKLLQ
+178 VYYFNEDILQ
-188 SPDQPT
+188 FHYQSTADQ
-194 AQKWGD
+194 WGN
-200 TIVDAQP
+200 AK
-207 NSPAS
+207 
-212 LVEGGG
+212 E
-218 GKGAGGGLGTQPQ
+218 
-231 RDKGDTQPTSPN
+231 TQPTPETPSNGPSKSTLKGDFESSPFKGETEGV
-243 QSEEDRTRKIALQ
+243 SGPELDHTRKIAAQ

-287 SPDWLVRIVP
+287 SPDWLIQIVP

-328 AIEMVEKSEQETA
+328 AIEMVERTEQETA

-347 EIAQATTTLPPLP
+347 EIAQATTLLPPLP

-388 LATRVRFNYL
+388 LATKVRFRYL

-588 DYSDAEQRFII
+588 DYSEAEQRYII

-612 VCAGVNQ
+612 ICAGVNQ

-646 AAVIGFRAGYLAYIL
+646 AAVIGFRAGYLAFIL
-661 NGRKYSKEIG
+661 NGRKYNKEIG

-724 DLRQRRAER
+724 ELRKRRTER
-733 KLSVTRCAIA
+733 GLSVTRTAIA
-743 MLITRWTRKGLIAE
+743 VLISRWTKKGLITE
-757 TAKNEYKKI
+757 TAKNEYKK
-766 LTTNH
+766 L

>member
-1 MIPRICFSHSVKEKV
+1 MFPRICFSNSVKEKV
-16 ATPIFPKDLRAIMQ
+16 ATPISPKDLRDIMQ

-45 GKDPDEMARLKQQLP
+45 GKDPEEMARLKQQLP

-66 QSFKDNLRKSA
+66 QRFEDNLRKSA
-77 NALPSGLVMLDI
+77 NAVPSGLVMLDI

-101 EFLEKDAGNIREFLK
+101 EFLEKDAGNVREFL
-116 ENRIALIAKTPSN
+116 EQNRIALVAKTPSN

-134 VGEMQKGET
+134 VGEMREGET
-143 IVQAQQRLANLFEV
+143 IVQAQQRLADLFDV

-178 VFYFDEKLLQ
+178 VYYFDEDILQ
-188 SPDQPT
+188 FPDQQS
-194 AQKWGD
+194 AQTPSVSPLKGE
-200 TIVDAQP
+200 Q
-207 NSPAS
+207 NSLP
-212 LVEGGG
+212 LREGQGG
-218 GKGAGGGLGTQPQ
+218 SKSPF
-231 RDKGDTQPTSPN
+231 KGDLEGLSLPLREGQGG
-243 QSEEDRTRKIALQ
+243 SELDHTRKIALQ

-287 SPDWLVRIVP
+287 SPDWLIRIVP

-322 TALLRQ
+322 TALLKQ
-328 AIEMVEKSEQETA
+328 AIEMVERTEQETA

-347 EIAQATTTLPPLP
+347 EIAQATTLLPPLP

-388 LATRVRFNYL
+388 LATRVRFRYL

-407 MSCII
+407 MACII

-588 DYSDAEQRFII
+588 DYSEAEQRYII

-612 VCAGVNQ
+612 ICAGVNQ

-632 VLEDSRAKD
+632 ILEDSRAKD

-661 NGRKYSKEIG
+661 NGRKYNKEIG

-724 DLRQRRAER
+724 DLRKRRTER
-733 KLSVTRCAIA
+733 GLSVSRSAITV
-743 MLITRWTRKGLIAE
+743 LISRWTKKGLIAE
-757 TAKNEYKKI
+757 TAKNEYKK
-766 LTTNH
+766 L

>member
-1 MIPRICFSHSVKEKV
+1 MVPRICFSNTVKEKV
-16 ATPIFPKDLRAIMQ
+16 ATPIFPKDLQAIMQ
-30 SPFVQEICDKIVLLD
+30 SPFVQEVCDKIVLLD
-45 GKDPDEMARLKQQLP
+45 GKDPEEMARLKQQLP

-66 QSFKDNLRKSA
+66 QRFEDNLRKSA
-77 NALPSGLVMLDI
+77 NATPSGLVMLDI
-89 DHVENPNDFLAL
+89 DHVENPEEFAAKWVQAGDFADNS
-101 EFLEKDAGNIREFLK
+101 KLK
-116 ENRIALIAKTPSN
+116 EQRIALIAKTPSN

-134 VGEMQKGET
+134 VGEMREGET
-143 IVQAQQRLANLFEV
+143 IVQAQQRLAELFEV

-178 VFYFDEKLLQ
+178 VYYFDEDILQ
-188 SPDQPT
+188 TPSGSPLKGENKTPS
-194 AQKWGD
+194 
-200 TIVDAQP
+200 
-207 NSPAS
+207 NSETPS
-212 LVEGGG
+212 GGPS
-218 GKGAGGGLGTQPQ
+218 KSPL
-231 RDKGDTQPTSPN
+231 KGDFESSPFKGETEGV
-243 QSEEDRTRKIALQ
+243 SGPELDRTRKIALQ

-287 SPDWLVRIVP
+287 SPDWLIRIVP

-328 AIEMVEKSEQETA
+328 AIEMVERTEQETA

-388 LATRVRFNYL
+388 LATRVRFRYL

-588 DYSDAEQRFII
+588 DYSEAEQRYII

-612 VCAGVNQ
+612 ICAGVNQ

-646 AAVIGFRAGYLAYIL
+646 AAVIGFRAGYLAFIL
-661 NGRKYSKEIG
+661 NGRKYNKEIG

-724 DLRQRRAER
+724 ELRKRRTER
-733 KLSVTRCAIA
+733 GLSVTRTAIA
-743 MLITRWTRKGLIAE
+743 VLISRWTKKGLITE
-757 TAKNEYKKI
+757 TAKNEYKK
-766 LTTNH
+766 L

>member
-1 MIPRICFSHSVKEKV
+1 MIPRICFSKTVREKV
-16 ATPIFPKDLRAIMQ
+16 ATPITPQDLQTLMQ

-45 GKDPDEMARLKQQLP
+45 GKDPEEMSRLKQQLP

-66 QSFKDNLRKSA
+66 QSFKHHQRKSA

-89 DHVENPNDFLAL
+89 DHVENPQAFADQWVNPD
-101 EFLEKDAGNIREFLK
+101 DAGSNRVLERQ
-116 ENRIALIAKTPSN
+116 RIALIAKTPSN

-134 VGEMQKGET
+134 VGEMQQGET

-178 VFYFDEKLLQ
+178 VYYYDEDILQ
-188 SPDQPT
+188 FADQ
-194 AQKWGD
+194 ASADQWGQSAG
-200 TIVDAQP
+200 VDACAPGQAP
-207 NSPAS
+207 PPDPLPAS
-212 LVEGGG
+212 
-218 GKGAGGGLGTQPQ
+218 GAGEFACVPGQA
-231 RDKGDTQPTSPN
+231 N
-243 QSEEDRTRKIALQ
+243 EAEEDRTRTIALQ
-256 LLELLGGQPT
+256 LLELLGGEPT

-328 AIEMVEKSEQETA
+328 AIEMVERREQETA

-376 ALIMACLPILGT
+376 ALIMACLPVLGT
-388 LATRVRFNYL
+388 LATRVRFRYL

-407 MSCII
+407 MACII

-588 DYSDAEQRFII
+588 DYSEAEQRFII

-612 VCAGVNQ
+612 ICAGVNQ

-661 NGRKYSKEIG
+661 NGRKYNKEIG

-724 DLRQRRAER
+724 ELRQRRAER

-743 MLITRWTRKGLIAE
+743 MLITRWIRKGLITE
-757 TAKNEYKKI
+757 TAKNEYKK
-766 LTTNH
+766 L

>member
-1 MIPRICFSHSVKEKV
+1 MISRICFSNSVKEKV
-16 ATPIFPKDLRAIMQ
+16 ATPITPKDLQVLMQ

-45 GKDPDEMARLKQQLP
+45 GKDPEEMSRLKQQLP

-66 QSFKDNLRKSA
+66 QRFKDNLRKSA
-77 NALPSGLVMLDI
+77 NAVPSGLVMLDI
-89 DHVENPNDFLAL
+89 DHVDDPKAFADQWIGLCDMSEPLP
-101 EFLEKDAGNIREFLK
+101 RYLK
-116 ENRIALIAKTPSN
+116 LNRIALIAKTPSN

-134 VGEMQKGET
+134 VGEMQQGET

-167 ARASFVMPWSY
+167 ARASFVMPRSY
-178 VFYFDEKLLQ
+178 VYYFDEDILQ
-188 SPDQPT
+188 FADQ
-194 AQKWGD
+194 ASADQWGQSAG
-200 TIVDAQP
+200 VDAPGQAMVP
-207 NSPAS
+207 PGDGTS
-212 LVEGGG
+212 L
-218 GKGAGGGLGTQPQ
+218 KAGGDACVPGQQPA
-231 RDKGDTQPTSPN
+231 N
-243 QSEEDRTRKIALQ
+243 EEEVERTRKIALQ
-256 LLELLGGQPT
+256 LLELLGGEPT

-322 TALLRQ
+322 TALLKQ

-376 ALIMACLPILGT
+376 ALIMACLPVLGT
-388 LATRVRFNYL
+388 LATRVRFRYL

-407 MSCII
+407 MACII

-588 DYSDAEQRFII
+588 DYSEAEQRFII

-612 VCAGVNQ
+612 ICAGVNQ

-714 EDLPSQFTLG
+714 EDLPTQFTLG
-724 DLRQRRAER
+724 ELRQRRIER
-733 KLSVTRCAIA
+733 GLSVTRTAIA
-743 MLITRWTRKGLIAE
+743 VLISRWTKKGLITE
-757 TAKNEYKKI
+757 TAKFEYKK
-766 LTTNH
+766 LPTNH

>member
-1 MIPRICFSHSVKEKV
+1 MITRICFSNSVKEKV
-16 ATPIFPKDLRAIMQ
+16 ATPIFPKDLQAIMQ

-45 GKDPDEMARLKQQLP
+45 GKDPEEMARLKQQLP

-66 QSFKDNLRKSA
+66 QRFEDNLRKSA
-77 NALPSGLVMLDI
+77 NATPSGLVMLDI
-89 DHVENPNDFLAL
+89 DHVDNPRDFAKSLLEKEGNAL
-101 EFLEKDAGNIREFLK
+101 FLEQ
-116 ENRIALIAKTPSN
+116 NRIALVAKTPSN

-134 VGEMQKGET
+134 VGEMQQGET
-143 IVQAQQRLANLFEV
+143 IVQAQQRLAELFDV

-167 ARASFVMPWSY
+167 ARASFIMPWSY
-178 VFYFDEKLLQ
+178 VYYFDEDILQ
-188 SPDQPT
+188 TPSGSPLKGEDKTPSNPET
-194 AQKWGD
+194 PSGGPSK
-200 TIVDAQP
+200 
-207 NSPAS
+207 SP
-212 LVEGGG
+212 L
-218 GKGAGGGLGTQPQ
+218 
-231 RDKGDTQPTSPN
+231 KGDFESSPFKGETEGV
-243 QSEEDRTRKIALQ
+243 SGPEVDRTRKVALQ

-328 AIEMVEKSEQETA
+328 AIEMVEKSEQESA

-376 ALIMACLPILGT
+376 ALIMACLPVLGT
-388 LATRVRFNYL
+388 LATKVRFRYL

-549 TGTPNAAARFFKD
+549 TGTPNAAMRFFKD

-588 DYSDAEQRFII
+588 DYSEAEQRFII
-599 GTATQLMDESGEV
+599 GTATQLMDESGEII
-612 VCAGVNQ
+612 CAGVNQ

-661 NGRKYSKEIG
+661 NGRKYNKEIG

-683 NQMELFGSKF
+683 NQMQLFGDKF
-693 EEIMQGQIDEQGKR
+693 EEVMQGQIDEQGKR

-724 DLRQRRAER
+724 ELRQRRIER
-733 KLSVTRCAIA
+733 GLSVTRTAIA
-743 MLITRWTRKGLIAE
+743 VLISRWTKKGLIAE
-757 TAKNEYKKI
+757 TAKNEYKK
-766 LTTNH
+766 L